1 MCVPQNLPPRFEGGN
16 LQVNEHVLNVIVSWL
31 RGMPPKSERE
41 IPVEAVKNHL
51 NLDNL
56 NTEDKSEA
64 WKLCGL

>member
-1 MCVPQNLPPRFEGGN
+1 MCVPQNLTPRFEGGN

-31 RGMPPKSERE
+31 RGMPPKNARV

-56 NTEDKSEA
+56 NTEDQADA